1 MGRAHVVPDPWLLA
15 PIIFLAAVLYTS
27 VGHGGATAYLA
38 ILALADY
45 SIGVLRPTILILNIV
60 AAGLAFLLFQR
71 AGHLRVRLVLPF
83 LVTSV
88 PFAYLG
94 GLYRFDDRT
103 TDLIFAGT
111 LFVAAARL
119 LFLAKPP
126 RLWSLPS
133 QGVGFYAT
141 ALPLGAVLG
150 FVAGATGIG
159 GGIFLSPILLILG
172 WADVKEAG
180 SVAAAF
186 IVLNS
191 AAGLA
196 AVTRHTPVDETVL
209 MPFLVAV
216 TAGALLGSSLGA
228 YRVPIVHL
236 QRLLGVVLAVAG
248 VRALL

>member
-1 MGRAHVVPDPWLLA
+1 MAVDPWLLA
-15 PIIFLAAVLYTS
+15 PVVFLAAVLYTS

-45 SIGVLRPTILILNIV
+45 SLGVLRPTVLILNIV

-71 AGHLRVRLVLPF
+71 AGHLRPRLLLPF
-83 LVTSV
+83 LVTSI
-88 PFAYLG
+88 PCAFLG

-103 TDLIFAGT
+103 TDYIFAAT
-111 LFVAAARL
+111 LFLAAARL

-126 RLWSLPS
+126 KLWDLPTH
-133 QGVGFYAT
+133 GAKFYTT

-172 WADVKEAG
+172 WANVKEAG
-180 SVAAAF
+180 SIAAAF

-196 AVTRHTPVDETVL
+196 AVATHTPVDEAIL

-216 TAGALLGSSLGA
+216 TAGALLGATLGA
-228 YRVPIVHL
+228 YRVPIVPL
-236 QRLLGVVLAVAG
+236 QRLLGAVLAVAG
-248 VRALL
+248 ARALL

>member
-1 MGRAHVVPDPWLLA
+1 VPPDPWLLA

-38 ILALADY
+38 ILTLADY
-45 SIGVLRPTILILNIV
+45 TVGVLRPTILILNIV

-71 AGHLRVRLVLPF
+71 AGHLRVRLLLPF
-83 LVTSV
+83 LLTSV

-94 GLYRFDDRT
+94 GLFRFADRT
-103 TDLIFAGT
+103 TDIIFAIT
-111 LFVAAARL
+111 LFAAAARL

-126 RLWSLPS
+126 QMGKVTATGIP
-133 QGVGFYAT
+133 FYAV
-141 ALPLGAVLG
+141 ALPLGAILG

-172 WADVKEAG
+172 WANVKEAG
-180 SVAAAF
+180 SIAAAF

-196 AVTRHTPVDETVL
+196 AVTSHTPVDEAVL

-216 TAGALLGSSLGA
+216 TVGALLGSTLGA